1 MLEKKE
7 WEIINQSN
15 DEYIENQEKKKRT
28 VKKLLDAVIA
38 NDKDKIMKL
47 KKEISLSEVYE
58 ENITA
63 LALATKNNNVDL
75 IGFLIEQGA
84 SISTLFAGG
93 KDVAWL
99 AVENG
104 NPNLFKYFLKKGI
117 LLNLK
122 YGEHTRLIQA
132 VEMSDV
138 QTVKNLLN
146 YGINIHEKDNQGR
159 TALHYNFNKS
169 PYTEQDKQIGVLL
182 TAVGL
187 DPSEQDLNEIPAY
200 GYLDD
205 IDSIK
210 NFYDVS
216 KLPDL
221 PNYKVQRVEKIK
233 EKERVKDGIIAKYD
247 DVNKITKTTIK
258 KPKSFKSY
266 YMPKTATPQRKPK

>member
-7 WEIINQSN
+7 WEIINKSN
-15 DEYIENQEKKKRT
+15 DEYIENQEKKKRI
-28 VKKLLDAVIA
+28 VKKLLDAVVA

-146 YGINIHEKDNQGR
+146 YGVNIYEKDSQGR

-187 DPSEQDLNEIPAY
+187 DPKDQDLNEIPAY

-210 NFYDVS
+210 NFYDIS

-221 PNYKVQRVEKIK
+221 PNYKIQRVEKIK
-233 EKERVKDGIIAKYD
+233 EKERIKDGIIAKYD

-266 YMPKTATPQRKPK
+266 YMPKTSTPQRKPK